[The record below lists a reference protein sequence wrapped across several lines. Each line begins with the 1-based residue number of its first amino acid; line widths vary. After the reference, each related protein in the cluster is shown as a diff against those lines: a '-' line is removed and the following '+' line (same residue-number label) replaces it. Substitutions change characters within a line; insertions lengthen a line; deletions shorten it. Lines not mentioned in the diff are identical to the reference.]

1 MAADADANIA
11 AAVDAALA
19 EWRQGDCVLGEQWFV
34 FRLALDAP
42 LTPAARAA
50 AEQGADLA
58 EAEVRGLAVVSQTCD
73 IVRSCAARPFVDVC
87 PLVEVDE
94 ELLHQVERGRR
105 PAYAV
110 VPGLAH
116 VRLVA
121 DLDRTMAVEKS
132 LVAKWARSVG
142 CITDADAR
150 AFAAAL
156 ARKRA
161 RFAFPDDFVELARG
175 LQGHLT
181 KRHDKAA
188 PEGKALRALREIRVQ
203 PSPSWD
209 ATSVAVMLW
218 FIVADDDSDD
228 GRSSSATFLDAWLK
242 LVPEGG
248 RFTPVRGQIA
258 ALEDMTAADYVDSDP
273 LDLDHLSSRRSTA

>member
-1 MAADADANIA
+1 MVADADANIA
-11 AAVDAALA
+11 AAVDQALA

-73 IVRSCAARPFVDVC
+73 IVRSCAERPFVDVC

-110 VPGLAH
+110 VPGLAR

-121 DLDRTMAVEKS
+121 DLDRTMALELHGSEVVT
-132 LVAKWARSVG
+132 LVDDHLPVARDEVG
-142 CITDADAR
+142 DR
-150 AFAAAL
+150 VL
-156 ARKRA
+156 AHEA
-161 RFAFPDDFVELARG
+161 
-175 LQGHLT
+175 
-181 KRHDKAA
+181 
-188 PEGKALRALREIRVQ
+188 
-203 PSPSWD
+203 
-209 ATSVAVMLW
+209 
-218 FIVADDDSDD
+218 
-228 GRSSSATFLDAWLK
+228 
-242 LVPEGG
+242 
-248 RFTPVRGQIA
+248 
-258 ALEDMTAADYVDSDP
+258 
-273 LDLDHLSSRRSTA
+273 LDHRDVESTIG